1 LLSTRESKQVR
12 ALTRREGRAESG
24 LFLAEGA
31 RVIEDLF
38 ASDLS
43 IRMLVASASAEHD
56 PDGRELLRA
65 AYDRGLDVRI
75 IADHELE
82 RLAATETPRSAL
94 AVVEIP
100 ATSLE
105 TILSRPG
112 RTVVLV
118 LDGIQD
124 PGNFGTLVR
133 SAEAFGAAAVVALP
147 GTVDPWNPKSV
158 RSAAG
163 SSFRIPIVQANWPS
177 AGALLHKAGFTIW
190 GASMEGGAVAAPVAQ
205 RVALVMGNE
214 GAGLSA
220 AVRAGLDGL
229 VGIPTPGRAESLNV
243 AAAAAILLHEIT
255 R

>member
-1 LLSTRESKQVR
+1 VLSARESKRLR
-12 ALTRREGRAESG
+12 ALVRREERAESG

-31 RVIEDLF
+31 RVIEDLLN
-38 ASDLS
+38 SGLT
-43 IRMLVASASAEHD
+43 IRMFIVPESIVDRPE
-56 PDGRELLRA
+56 GRNLIVEA
-65 AYDRGLDVRI
+65 DQRGLDLRI
-75 IADHELE
+75 VPNHEFE
-82 RLAATETPRSAL
+82 RLAVTETPRNAL

-100 ATSLE
+100 AVSPE
-105 TILSRPG
+105 QILFAPG
-112 RTVVLV
+112 RAVVLL

-133 SAEAFGAAAVVALP
+133 SAEAFGAAGVLTLP

-163 SSFRIPIVQANWPS
+163 SSFRIPIVGVSWNDVAQ
-177 AGALLHKAGFTIW
+177 LLHRAEFVVW
-190 GASMEGGAVAAPVAQ
+190 GASMEGEAVQAPVPE

-220 AVRAGLDGL
+220 AARAALDRV

-243 AAAAAILLHEIT
+243 AAAAAILLHELT